1 MGCTTADRRPRKAKL
16 VNADNEAAI
25 VLAPLAVDTD
35 TAARLVGLSPS
46 TVRALMRRGDLVA
59 RYSGTKPI
67 FIVDELR
74 AFLETLPS
82 EPRHQ

>member
-1 MGCTTADRRPRKAKL
+1 MNTD
-16 VNADNEAAI
+16 DEFAI

-46 TVRALMRRGDLVA
+46 TIRALMRRGDLVA

-74 AFLETLPS
+74 TFLETLPS
-82 EPRHQ
+82 EPRRL